1 VAGREI
7 LGPDITGKV
16 ALVTGSS
23 RGIGRAVAQR
33 LAAAGATVV
42 VTGRSSGEPAVGKRR
57 GQDLVVPGTLEE
69 TVALIEQAGGKA
81 VAVAAD
87 LEDLD
92 QARSLVDRAAE
103 LAGGGIDILVNNAG
117 FVDFAPVAD
126 MGFETFERTLT
137 HYVRAPF
144 LLSQAAIRHMRR
156 AGAGW
161 IVNVGSQDSLPPSR
175 PYPDHEKV
183 RGYHV
188 YAAAKAAL
196 NRLTQGMAAE
206 LIDENIAV
214 NVIGPSTA
222 IRTPGADALIPAE
235 FPTEDVAYLAEAVLA
250 MCHLPAAE
258 RTGLIGYSMHIPWH
272 FRIPVR
278 SLDGQTELPRREPPA
293 WSHPGISA
301 SGE

>member
-1 VAGREI
+1 VATREI
-7 LGPDITGKV
+7 LGPDISGKI

-33 LAAAGATVV
+33 LAAAGAAVV
-42 VTGRSSGEPAVGKRR
+42 VTGRSSGQPAVGKRW
-57 GQDLVVPGTLEE
+57 GQDHVVPGTLEE

-81 VAVAAD
+81 VSLAAD

-92 QARSLVDRAAE
+92 QVRSLVDRAAE

-126 MGFETFERTLT
+126 MAFDTFERTLT

-144 LLSQAAIRHMRR
+144 LLSQGAVRHMRE

-161 IVNVGSQDSLPPSR
+161 IVNVSSQDALPPSR

-206 LIDENIAV
+206 LVDENIAV

-235 FPTEDVAYLAEAVLA
+235 FPTEDVEYLAEAVLA

-272 FRIPVR
+272 YGIPVR
-278 SLDGQTELPRREPPA
+278 SLDGKTELPRRAPPA
-293 WSHPGISA
+293 WSHPAIAA